1 MNKEYLNNKLF
12 FAIIFIFVIFV
23 AVSFG
28 YAKDSTYQL
37 ANGMKVILKENH
49 SSPMVASII
58 FVKSGSKY
66 ESRYENGI
74 THFLEH
80 LLFDGTTHLS
90 REQLDNSIGDLGGY
104 INAFTRKDFTAF
116 LVLLPK
122 QYIDYGLTVQ
132 ADMLFNSTF
141 PENELTK
148 ERKVVIEE
156 INRDSDAPS
165 AIAESFFTQ
174 KAYANTSYNR
184 PVLGYS
190 TFIENIPR
198 DAIIAYWKKYYT
210 PQNMTVLI
218 IGDFNK
224 ENMKNII
231 DSSLGTIKPKS
242 LTTSNETD
250 SLTEQKIPEKTV
262 IPPVKQ
268 GHINGQQIFDT
279 VANVTSTYINFSFAA
294 PQFSDSSYLPFDLL
308 SQYLNTD
315 EISPL
320 LKALKS
326 GDNPLVTEASV
337 SLQTYKEFSRLEI
350 SAITSHPENRD
361 KIIATILEQIKATGN
376 LLANNE
382 TIEGIKTSVKCQNIY
397 LSEKLHYYAFMIAP
411 MMMTTGWDF
420 VQTYPERLSKITWPE
435 CQNAAKKWLSDPQYI
450 ATVVTP
456 VGKSQ
461 KKPFIPQRLS
471 AAEVKAHFDSV
482 SFKKY
487 DLSQGYD
494 LKFPST
500 EKVNFEWTDNS
511 VYDREVLPNGL
522 TVIIKSNPDTRV
534 FAMNITGKDRS
545 ANEPESKTGITDFVN
560 RCIEKGTYTRN
571 ASELSRDLTRIGANI
586 TLYDNPWIPYDN
598 FYTTRRFSFMKF
610 ETIDEFAY
618 KGFNLFSEMVLFPS
632 FDSAQVEKVR
642 GSMMGI
648 LKRNNSSPTEVA
660 RNLFYATLFAG
671 NSYANPIMGTPQ
683 TISSITVADLKAY
696 HRTFYSPQNMIL
708 SIVSPRPIEEI
719 KEWVDNLYGRL
730 KAPQDIKLRT
740 ASKPQPIKKI
750 RKAHA
755 ELNKKQISIF
765 LGSLLPDANSPD
777 AEAIKVATSILSTH
791 LYLTLREKQGLAY
804 SIGANAIL
812 DKNFGWF
819 YTIMGTASKNY
830 QTALDGIK
838 LQIDKLKLDGPT
850 KAEVSKAKNEIWG
863 HLMRA
868 KLSSINQAYYLGM
881 DEYLGRPV
889 KYDKIYLKALSGVTV
904 ESVRRAAARY
914 FPGDIY
920 VLATAGKISK

>member
-1 MNKEYLNNKLF
+1 MNNNYLKNKLS
-12 FAIIFIFVIFV
+12 FAIYFILIIFV
-23 AVSFG
+23 AVSFSQ
-28 YAKDSTYQL
+28 AKDSTYQL
-37 ANGMKVILKENH
+37 DNGMKVILKENH

-66 ESRYENGI
+66 ESKYENGI

-90 REQLDNSIGDLGGY
+90 REQLDNSISDLGGY
-104 INAFTRKDFTAF
+104 INAFTRKEFTAF

-132 ADMLFNSTF
+132 ADMLFNSNF
-141 PENELTK
+141 PENEMVK

-184 PVLGYS
+184 PILGYS

-198 DAIIAYWKKYYT
+198 DAVIAYWKKYYT
-210 PQNMTVLI
+210 PQNMTALI

-224 ENMKNII
+224 ENMKKILDSTLGSI
-231 DSSLGTIKPKS
+231 DFKS
-242 LTTSNETD
+242 LTTSTETD
-250 SLTEQKIPEKTV
+250 SLMGEKQAQETAV
-262 IPPVKQ
+262 PPINQ
-268 GHINGQQIFDT
+268 GSINGQQIFDT

-294 PQFSDSSYLPFDLL
+294 PQFSDSNYLPFDLL

-326 GDNPLVTEASV
+326 GDNPLATEASV

-350 SAITSHPENRD
+350 TTITDHPENSD
-361 KIIATILEQIKATGN
+361 KIIATILKQIKSTEN
-376 LLANNE
+376 LLEDKE
-382 TIEGIKTSVKCQNIY
+382 TIEGIKTSVKCQDIY
-397 LSEKLHYYAFMIAP
+397 LSEKLHYYAFMVAP

-420 VQTYPERLSKITWPE
+420 VQTYPERLSKVTWSE
-435 CQNAAKKWLSDPQYI
+435 CQNAAKKWLANPQYI
-450 ATVVTP
+450 ATVVKP

-461 KKPFIPQRLS
+461 KKPFIPQKLS
-471 AAEVKAHFDSV
+471 AEEVKAHFDSV

-487 DLSQGYD
+487 DLSQGYN
-494 LKFPST
+494 LKFPT
-500 EKVNFEWTDNS
+500 TQKVNFEWTDNS

-545 ANEPESKTGITDFVN
+545 ANEPEGKTGITDFVN

-571 ASELSRDLTRIGANI
+571 ASELSRDLTKIGANI

-610 ETIDEFAY
+610 ETINEFAHQ
-618 KGFNLFSEMVLFPS
+618 GFNLFSEMVLFPS
-632 FDSAQVEKVR
+632 FDSDQVKKVR
-642 GSMMGI
+642 GSMMGL

-660 RNLFYATLFAG
+660 RNLFYATLFA
-671 NSYANPIMGTPQ
+671 NSSYAKPIMGTPE
-683 TISSITVADLKAY
+683 TIASITVDDLKAY

-708 SIVSPRPIEEI
+708 SIVSQRPIEEI
-719 KEWVDNLYGRL
+719 KEWVDNLYGRINAPEGIELHTATKPKPL
-730 KAPQDIKLRT
+730 KKT
-740 ASKPQPIKKI
+740 K
-750 RKAHA
+750 KAHV

-819 YTIMGTASKNY
+819 YTIMGTSPKNY
-830 QTALDGIK
+830 QTSLDGIK

-850 KAEVSKAKNEIWG
+850 KNEVSKAKNEIWG

-881 DEYLGRPV
+881 DEYMGRPI
-889 KYDKIYLKALSGVTV
+889 KYDEIYLKALSGVTM
-904 ESVRRAAARY
+904 ESVRRVATRY
-914 FPGDIY
+914 FPGNIY
-920 VLATAGKISK
+920 VLATAGKTLK